1 MEPITIVLLATLLPA
16 CLLVAIFAGLCLYLF
31 LKLRSLRESTQKIE
45 NIIDHPEPVPQAIDD
60 PQPLFDDTKRITF
73 LSDDSNKDWEWDGIV
88 ALGGLDGSGTDARSA
103 ADWKYRGSGDESW
116 AKEVL
121 EDIKYKGG
129 VPVPVIFSFFRKLD
143 WYDDMIDHIMKHVV
157 LDRLS
162 LECDPAD
169 SLLPFTPEVH
179 QFLQRLYK
187 SLEEVKRRSSR
198 INLGISY

>member
-1 MEPITIVLLATLLPA
+1 MEPVTIVLIATLLPA
-16 CLLVAIFAGLCLYLF
+16 CLLAAIFAGLCLYLF

-45 NIIDHPEPVPQAIDD
+45 NVIDHPEPVPQAIDD
-60 PQPLFDDTKRITF
+60 LQPLFDDTKRITF
-73 LSDDSNKDWEWDGIV
+73 LSDDSNQDWRSDGFA
-88 ALGGLDGSGTDARSA
+88 ALGFLNESGTARRSA
-103 ADWKYRGSGDESW
+103 ADWKYRGLGDESW

-129 VPVPVIFSFFRKLD
+129 VPVPVIFSFFRKPS
-143 WYDDMIDHIMKHVV
+143 WCSYMTGHIMRHVV
-157 LDRLS
+157 VDRLS

-179 QFLQRLYK
+179 QFLRRLYK

-198 INLGISY
+198 INLGI